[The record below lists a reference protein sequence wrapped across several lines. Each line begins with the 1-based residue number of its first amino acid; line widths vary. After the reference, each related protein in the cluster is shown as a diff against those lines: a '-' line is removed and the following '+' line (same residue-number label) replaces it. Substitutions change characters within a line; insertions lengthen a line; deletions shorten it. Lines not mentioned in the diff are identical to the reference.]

1 LPPPKKIKRAVPDDV
16 IRALSELHEWNTRG
30 RYPVEVVWKVDEQ
43 REMTLAEIV
52 ECLARWITGEVTL

>member
-1 LPPPKKIKRAVPDDV
+1 M